1 MDKIRTVQDL
11 KAVTEVFI
19 TLWYFASERFGIYEK
34 RLRRAPWPWTDN
46 SILLENKFTNTFRA
60 TDRVSQYLIRH
71 VIYESGG
78 SMEDDEVIYR
88 VVLYK
93 LFNTIGAWEALK
105 AEVGI
110 PSLHTFVR
118 ETSAEILTRARSR
131 GVKIW
136 SRAYTQRPQTGED
149 HYPTKHERYLAVLE
163 RMVRDRVWDRLKA
176 AGSYA
181 EAYDVLR
188 GCSPLF
194 GPFTAMQILT
204 DINYSPALNFDEN
217 DFIMPGPGCLD
228 GMQKCF
234 GFRPDPDLAAEII
247 HGCVAEQEGMFAEV
261 GLAPVRLFGRRLT
274 AIDIQNLFCETDKYS
289 RIAYPQYNLDRTDIK
304 KFHLTGPLPAP
315 YFPPKWG
322 LEVGKLEWKGG
333 NGD

>member
-11 KAVTEVFI
+11 KAVTDVFP
-19 TLWYFASERFGIYEK
+19 TLWYLGSERFAIFEK
-34 RLRRAPWPWTDN
+34 RLRGEPSPWTDDP
-46 SILLENKFTNTFRA
+46 ILLEYKFTNPFRA
-60 TDRVSQYLIRH
+60 ADRVSQYLIRH

-78 SMEDDEVIYR
+78 SMADDEVIYR
-88 VVLYK
+88 VLLFK
-93 LFNTIGAWEALK
+93 LFNSIGAWEALK

-110 PSLHTFVR
+110 PSWRKFGRKTY
-118 ETSAEILTRARSR
+118 AEILTRARAR
-131 GVKIW
+131 GVQIW

-149 HYPTKHERYLAVLE
+149 HYPTKHERYLALLY
-163 RMVRDRVWDRLKA
+163 RMVMNRVWDRLKA
-176 AGSYA
+176 AQSYKQ
-181 EAYDVLR
+181 AYHVLR
-188 GCSPLF
+188 LYSPLF

-247 HGCVAEQEGMFAEV
+247 HGCVAEQEGMFADL

-274 AIDIQNLFCETDKYS
+274 AIDIQNLFCEVDKYA
-289 RIAYPQYNLDRTDIK
+289 RVAHPKFNLKRTEIK
-304 KFHLTGPLPAP
+304 QFHPTGPLPAP
-315 YFPPKWG
+315 YFPPKWD
-322 LEVGKLEWKGG
+322 LEGWKKL
-333 NGD
+333 

>member
-1 MDKIRTVQDL
+1 MAKIRTVQDL
-11 KAVTEVFI
+11 EVVTDVFI
-19 TLWYFASERFGIYEK
+19 ALWYLGSERSAIYEK
-34 RLRRAPWPWTDN
+34 RLRRAPWPWTDDP
-46 SILLENKFTNTFRA
+46 ILLENKFTNTFRA
-60 TDRVSQYLIRH
+60 ADRVSQYLIRH

-78 SMEDDEVIYR
+78 EMADDEVIYR
-88 VVLYK
+88 VLLFK
-93 LFNTIGAWEALK
+93 LFNTIGAWEALR

-110 PSLHTFVR
+110 PSWRTFVR
-118 ETSAEILTRARSR
+118 ETYAEILTRAKSR

-149 HYPTKHERYLAVLE
+149 HYPTKHERYLAVLD
-163 RMVRDRVWDRLKA
+163 RMVRDRVWDRLRA
-176 AGSYA
+176 ARSYA

-188 GCSPLF
+188 GYSPLF

-247 HGCVAEQEGMFAEV
+247 HCCVRAQEGMFAEV

-315 YFPPKWG
+315 YFPPKWD
-322 LEVGKLEWKGG
+322 LEGWKKL
-333 NGD
+333 